1 MHFSAEALLCQRDAG
16 CEALK
21 ALGWSIQAPS
31 SVLVCG

>member
-1 MHFSAEALLCQRDAG
+1 MHFSAEALCQRDAG

-31 SVLVCG
+31 SLLVCRE